1 MRKRGKEKERKRGG
15 EEERRKVEGQE
26 RGSKAMVRVIARVID
41 RVTVM
46 AIALEIGIVRRNS
59 PINNSV
65 SVSYIPNTTY
75 VSTLC

>member
-1 MRKRGKEKERKRGG
+1 
-15 EEERRKVEGQE
+15 
-26 RGSKAMVRVIARVID
+26 MVRVIARVID

-46 AIALEIGIVRRNS
+46 AIALEIGIVRKNS